1 MNIFAEQVAR
11 GKYLSSAVI
20 ELLARGIY
28 LMNGGDPRGWDRMTN
43 DEIQLIYTTYTAL
56 EKAKVRE
63 IMEGLVAII
72 KAMG

>member
-1 MNIFAEQVAR
+1 
-11 GKYLSSAVI
+11 
-20 ELLARGIY
+20 
-28 LMNGGDPRGWDRMTN
+28 MNGGDPEDWDKMTP

-56 EKAKVRE
+56 EKSRTRE